1 MPILESISRKSA
13 KMNIFLRIAFHGADF
28 YGTQKQKDKPTI
40 QGLFEDLLSKIY
52 NTPIKVTISSRLD
65 RFVSALDFG
74 LTFFSPNDKY
84 TLSYLA
90 YYLKRMLPSSV
101 VLLSIEQKED
111 GFSARYSVK
120 EKTYKY
126 LIQNEDIVNPLFTP
140 FTFVPKRKLNEEK
153 RKEALALFPGIHD
166 FSSFSVPEEDDRC
179 ILKLNKAIR
188 KKEKNRLVMTFKGK
202 SFLRY
207 QIRCRVGACIQY
219 QEGKISLDKIQSLL
233 RGEEANYHKNKA
245 EAKGLILWKTDYGRE
260 EKKNSS
266 SALGKL
272 I

>member
-1 MPILESISRKSA
+1 
-13 KMNIFLRIAFHGADF
+13 MNIFLRIAFHGADF

-84 TLSYLA
+84 TLSYLS

-111 GFSARYSVK
+111 SFSARYSVK
-120 EKTYKY
+120 EKTYQY
-126 LIQNEDIVNPLFTP
+126 LIQNEDIVNPLFAS
-140 FTFVPKRKLNEEK
+140 FTFIPKRKLDERK
-153 RKEALALFPGIHD
+153 RKEALCLFPGVHD
-166 FSSFSVPEEDDRC
+166 FSSFSVPEEDDC
-179 ILKLNKAIR
+179 CLLKLNKAAR
-188 KKEKNRLVMTFKGK
+188 KKEKNRLIRTFKGK

-219 QEGKISLDKIQSLL
+219 QEGKISLDLIRSLL
-233 RGEEANYHKNKA
+233 MGEETNYQKRKA
-245 EAKGLILWKTDYGRE
+245 EAKGLILRKTDYGKE

-272 I
+272 V